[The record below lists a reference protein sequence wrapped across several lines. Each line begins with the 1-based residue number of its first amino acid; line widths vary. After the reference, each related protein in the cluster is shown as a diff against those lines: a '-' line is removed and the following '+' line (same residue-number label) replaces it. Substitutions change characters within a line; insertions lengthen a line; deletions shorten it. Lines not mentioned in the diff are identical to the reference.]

1 MSLTLAEKNVDTSVK
16 IAGATRLLLVFLT
29 SLLAAYDY
37 KKSWRDV
44 RLYEQKID
52 EDLKNNDTNHNITAT
67 LSTRKGVAQP
77 WRFFFAC
84 CNWLSRPYA

>member
-1 MSLTLAEKNVDTSVK
+1 MSLTLAEENVDMSVK
-16 IAGATRLLLVFLT
+16 ITGATRLLLVFLPLLLPT
-29 SLLAAYDY
+29 YYYNKSL
-37 KKSWRDV
+37 RDV
-44 RLYEQKID
+44 RLYEQKSD

-84 CNWLSRPYA
+84 CNWLSRPYV